1 MLPYAIFVIVYTLYL
16 RSHKTYI
23 DNMIHKPLQSNGS
36 VWRRIVGYL
45 SITSVLSWYSVIL
58 SPVSLVQAQ
67 PITAAND
74 ATGTLVTSDGN
85 QFDISGGSLSDDDA
99 NLFHSFQQF
108 GLDKGQ
114 IANFISQPEIQNI
127 LTRIVGGDA
136 SVINGLIQVTGGNSN
151 LFLMNPAGI
160 VFGADASLNVPA
172 SFTAT
177 TATGIGLG
185 EGNWFN
191 AFGNND
197 YRNLIGNPNQF
208 AFDLAQP
215 GSIVNAGNLAVAE
228 GQSLTL
234 LGGNVINTG
243 QLTAPGGTITIAAV
257 PGESVV
263 RISQPGK
270 LLSLEIEAQ
279 RDSEGQLLPVNP
291 LDLPTL
297 LTGTAGNVETGL
309 TVSPAGEV
317 QLTESGVTIPKDGGV
332 AIASGTLDAS
342 NVGAQGVAP
351 SPQIGGEVNVLGNKV
366 GLFGANINANGIDGG
381 GTIRI
386 GGDILG
392 QGIVPNADRTF
403 ISSDSV
409 IAANAIN
416 LGDGG
421 RVIVFAEE
429 TAQIYGNISA
439 LGGLL
444 GGKGGFV
451 ETSGQQNLEITT
463 TPDVSASAGFAG
475 EWLIDPNNI
484 EIVAGGGNTNINP
497 TNPFESTNDGAQL
510 GVDLIVAA
518 LTGGANVTV
527 TTGTGGTDAEEGN
540 ITLSTAL
547 DFHGTGNN
555 TLTFNSAGNIV
566 IDQQIFDSIA
576 DTDSLNLVLNAN
588 SDGMGAG
595 RVVINQQILTR
606 GGNITI
612 SGTSNTDIAA
622 IINFNL
628 DGINSGGG
636 NITLTGINTGTGVFA
651 RGIEVSNI
659 NSEGGNITFNGNSIN
674 AAGIFISFN
683 GPINSG
689 GGDIS
694 FTGTS
699 TNSDGI
705 LPQSDIESGD
715 GNITLTADRINLNSG
730 TPSVIGASNL
740 LLQPLTPTQNL
751 EIGGTG
757 NASTTFL
764 NLTELGNLTNG
775 FALIT
780 IGRADSGGTVTLASD
795 VTFNDPVIL
804 RSPVGSGSI
813 NTAGFTLTGAD
824 DATISLLA
832 NQNITT
838 GDINN
843 PGRGITLTSQ
853 QENISL
859 NGSLIGRDITLN
871 AANTVT
877 QTEAISANGL
887 ELLGSGSYT
896 LTNPAN
902 DIATLAANTTGAIN
916 FRDSNGFNI
925 GTVNTTVGITTPS
938 NLTLNAGGAVTQT
951 QRILANGLELL
962 GSDSYTFTNSD
973 NDIVTLA
980 GNTTGSINYT
990 DSNNLTV
997 GTVSTTT
1004 GITTNGGDIA
1014 LTSLLGSINANA
1026 GTLNSSDSSGNGGAL
1041 NLSAASG
1048 IQTNEISAGTGNT
1061 TLINNTSGDITT
1073 GSLTAGNVQ
1082 VQNNTSGGKINLN
1095 GNVTASGI
1103 VNAVADANIT
1113 VSNITSPG
1121 QGISI
1126 TSNSGGIRTATLN
1139 SSSTNGA
1146 GGAVNLTAVNNIN
1159 TGQIISAGETIAGDV
1174 NLTSSDGGIRVTN
1187 TLSAQADQGDGG
1199 NIIFNAAGDIN
1210 MGNIVTSSLAEGN
1223 SGNITLTSGGTIN
1236 TTVTSE
1242 AGSLVSD
1249 ANTGKGGDITLQAT
1263 NEIITGEISTASQFA
1278 NGGNVN
1284 LEAGD
1289 DIQIGSI
1296 DTQGSTL
1303 DGAGQG
1309 GNVEITTPGFLRVI
1323 NSFTDATLTGTNASI
1338 ATSGATGGGSII
1350 IRHGGAGITP
1360 FIVGDSPVNGT
1371 AAAITTGDTQPDQ
1384 TILPTQDFLFTHT
1397 QDGIQIISVSPP
1409 DTPPEPPPPPPEP
1422 PTGSNRPDLPM
1433 DDPLEILA
1441 RRIGQ
1446 RLRAD
1451 TTITQDEL
1459 GNYDFS
1465 WDIPRERQLISELTQ
1480 PQIDYSRFKFVQA
1493 LATSSPS
1500 ETVDLVEELFES
1512 EYLDEDVP
1520 PKDDSVKTIRD
1531 TLNTINEQTGTNP
1544 VIVYALTLPNHLELV
1559 LVLPEGSPIRKIVP
1573 QANAKAL
1580 QQTLIEFRR
1589 TVTNSKSLPQDYLTP
1604 AQQLYDWMIAPLES
1618 ELETLGIDTLIFC
1631 MDAGLRLIPMAAL
1644 HDGEQFLVEKY
1655 SIGSIPSVSLTNS
1668 RYNPVKNAQ
1677 VLAMGASK
1685 FKSMSPLPAVPEE
1698 LKVITQL
1705 WSGQSF
1711 LNPKFTVNNLKEQR
1725 QQFEI
1730 IHLATHGDFQPGTP
1744 DNSYIQLWGD
1754 EKLRLDQLRQMGWHQ
1769 PPQVE
1774 LLVLS
1779 ACRTALGN
1787 LDVELGF
1794 AGLAV
1799 QAGVKSAL
1807 ASLWYIDD
1815 GGTLALMSEFYHH
1828 LSQPEVTIKAE
1839 ALRRAQIAL
1848 LRGQVQIEQGQL
1860 RGTGL
1865 PKPIPLPPALPG
1877 NQDFSHPYYWAA
1889 FTMIGSPW

>member
-1 MLPYAIFVIVYTLYL
+1 
-16 RSHKTYI
+16 
-23 DNMIHKPLQSNGS
+23 MIHKPLHSNGS
-36 VWRRIVGYL
+36 VWRQIVGCL
-45 SITSVLSWYSVIL
+45 SITSALYGYGIAL

-74 ATGTLVTSDGN
+74 DTGTLVTPNGN
-85 QFDISGGSLSDDDA
+85 KFDISGGTSSGDGA

-108 GLDKGQ
+108 GLDTGQ
-114 IANFISQPEIQNI
+114 IANFISRPEIQNI
-127 LTRIVGGDA
+127 LTRIVGGDV

-160 VFGADASLNVPA
+160 VFGAEASLNVPA

-197 YRNLIGNPNQF
+197 YRNLIGNPTQF

-309 TVSPAGEV
+309 NVSPAGEV

-332 AIASGTLDAS
+332 AIASGTFDAS

-366 GLFGANINANGIDGG
+366 GLFGADINANGIDGG

-386 GGDILG
+386 GGDY
-392 QGIVPNADRTF
+392 QGEGMIPNALRTF
-403 ISSDSV
+403 VSSNSV
-409 IAANAIN
+409 INADALN
-416 LGDGG
+416 NGDGG
-421 RVIVFAEE
+421 QVIVWSDETTHFYGTITARGGSESGDGGFTEVSSKQFLDYAGLVDLSAFQGQFGILLLDPENITVIAGVNNLAELDANDAFADPGINNTINNGTIDAATANVVLQATNDITFDAPINIAQPGVGL
-429 TAQIYGNISA
+429 TAQANNDINVNADMITNGGDIFFNADFDDNNGGVLNITNATINTEGGDITGMGKGSATSKVGININGSTIQSTETGIITLNGTGGDGAALSHGIEIDNISRITSVNGNINVV
-439 LGGLL
+439 GR
-444 GGKGGFV
+444 
-451 ETSGQQNLEITT
+451 SG
-463 TPDVSASAGFAG
+463 
-475 EWLIDPNNI
+475 
-484 EIVAGGGNTNINP
+484 
-497 TNPFESTNDGAQL
+497 ESTGNNNHGIAINNDSVVESMG
-510 GVDLIVAA
+510 
-518 LTGGANVTV
+518 TGKIILNGIGISQAGSNFNYAILLDNNSRVRS
-527 TTGTGGTDAEEGN
+527 TGTGTITLQGINNGAGFNSDGIAVINGSIVESSGIGDIILEGNGGNGTSFNYGIVLQSTSKITSVNGNLRLKGIGNGSGDANYGIFLEVNSVLESTGTGN
-540 ITLSTAL
+540 ITLEGIGANGVEGIRL
-547 DFHGTGNN
+547 EGD
-555 TLTFNSAGNIV
+555 A
-566 IDQQIFDSIA
+566 SI
-576 DTDSLNLVLNAN
+576 NP
-588 SDGMGAG
+588 
-595 RVVINQQILTR
+595 
-606 GGNITI
+606 
-612 SGTSNTDIAA
+612 
-622 IINFNL
+622 
-628 DGINSGGG
+628 
-636 NITLTGINTGTGVFA
+636 TGTG
-651 RGIEVSNI
+651 
-659 NSEGGNITFNGNSIN
+659 
-674 AAGIFISFN
+674 
-683 GPINSG
+683 
-689 GGDIS
+689 
-694 FTGTS
+694 TGTV
-699 TNSDGI
+699 
-705 LPQSDIESGD
+705 
-715 GNITLTADRINLNSG
+715 TLTADEINLLDNTQIRGNS
-730 TPSVIGASNL
+730 IL
-740 LLQPLTPTQNL
+740 QLQPLTPNVDIT
-751 EIGGTG
+751 IGGTT
-757 NASTTFL
+757 NDTNL
-764 NLTELGNLTNG
+764 NLDTTELNKLQNG
-775 FALIT
+775 FSQII
-780 IGRADSGGTVTLASD
+780 IGRADSSGTITLAD
-795 VTFNDPVIL
+795 DITFNDPVIL
-804 RSPVGSGSI
+804 RSPVANGSI

-843 PGRGITLTSQ
+843 SGRAITLTSQ
-853 QENISL
+853 QENITL
-859 NGSLIGRDITLN
+859 NGSLVGRDITLN

-877 QTEAISANGL
+877 HTEAISASGL

-916 FRDSNGFNI
+916 FRDSNDFNI
-925 GTVNTTVGITTPS
+925 GTVNTTFGITTPN
-938 NLTLNAGGAVTQT
+938 NLTLNAGGDVTQT
-951 QRILANGLELL
+951 QKILANGLELL

-973 NDIVTLA
+973 NEIITLA

-1146 GGAVNLTAVNNIN
+1146 GGAVNLTAFNNIN

-1174 NLTSSDGGIRVTN
+1174 NLTSSSGGIRVTN

-1199 NIIFNAAGDIN
+1199 NIIFDAAGDIN

-1289 DIQIGSI
+1289 DIQ
-1296 DTQGSTL
+1296 
-1303 DGAGQG
+1303 
-1309 GNVEITTPGFLRVI
+1309 
-1323 NSFTDATLTGTNASI
+1323 
-1338 ATSGATGGGSII
+1338 
-1350 IRHGGAGITP
+1350 
-1360 FIVGDSPVNGT
+1360 
-1371 AAAITTGDTQPDQ
+1371 
-1384 TILPTQDFLFTHT
+1384 
-1397 QDGIQIISVSPP
+1397 
-1409 DTPPEPPPPPPEP
+1409 
-1422 PTGSNRPDLPM
+1422 
-1433 DDPLEILA
+1433 
-1441 RRIGQ
+1441 
-1446 RLRAD
+1446 
-1451 TTITQDEL
+1451 
-1459 GNYDFS
+1459 
-1465 WDIPRERQLISELTQ
+1465 
-1480 PQIDYSRFKFVQA
+1480 
-1493 LATSSPS
+1493 
-1500 ETVDLVEELFES
+1500 
-1512 EYLDEDVP
+1512 
-1520 PKDDSVKTIRD
+1520 
-1531 TLNTINEQTGTNP
+1531 
-1544 VIVYALTLPNHLELV
+1544 
-1559 LVLPEGSPIRKIVP
+1559 
-1573 QANAKAL
+1573 
-1580 QQTLIEFRR
+1580 
-1589 TVTNSKSLPQDYLTP
+1589 
-1604 AQQLYDWMIAPLES
+1604 
-1618 ELETLGIDTLIFC
+1618 
-1631 MDAGLRLIPMAAL
+1631 
-1644 HDGEQFLVEKY
+1644 
-1655 SIGSIPSVSLTNS
+1655 
-1668 RYNPVKNAQ
+1668 
-1677 VLAMGASK
+1677 
-1685 FKSMSPLPAVPEE
+1685 
-1698 LKVITQL
+1698 
-1705 WSGQSF
+1705 
-1711 LNPKFTVNNLKEQR
+1711 
-1725 QQFEI
+1725 
-1730 IHLATHGDFQPGTP
+1730 
-1744 DNSYIQLWGD
+1744 
-1754 EKLRLDQLRQMGWHQ
+1754 
-1769 PPQVE
+1769 
-1774 LLVLS
+1774 
-1779 ACRTALGN
+1779 
-1787 LDVELGF
+1787 
-1794 AGLAV
+1794 
-1799 QAGVKSAL
+1799 
-1807 ASLWYIDD
+1807 
-1815 GGTLALMSEFYHH
+1815 
-1828 LSQPEVTIKAE
+1828 
-1839 ALRRAQIAL
+1839 
-1848 LRGQVQIEQGQL
+1848 
-1860 RGTGL
+1860 
-1865 PKPIPLPPALPG
+1865 
-1877 NQDFSHPYYWAA
+1877 
-1889 FTMIGSPW
+1889 